1 MDWNDAMT
9 IAILT
14 DVTLVGFTDIKGE
27 LAALLAALFWSI
39 SSTIYA
45 RTGTTVPA
53 LELNAL
59 KGAIATGFLLV
70 TLAIGNPDLPH
81 LPVQPVSLLLLSG
94 VIGIGLGDTAFLAA
108 LKALGTRRTLLLET
122 IAPPLT
128 AILATIALSE
138 RLPVAAW
145 GAIALTVA
153 GIFGVISERAPQ
165 ESGHDRRNP
174 IAIGILWAL
183 LAAIAQASGVILTRA
198 ALRATAI
205 SPLWSALLRLMA
217 GTLCA
222 VVLLQIR
229 RQPLTVLA
237 AFSKSSSAAN
247 LARPWRTLGA
257 IALAALLGTYLGI
270 WLQQT
275 ALKFTSAGIA
285 QTLLATSPLFI
296 LPLDALRGDRPNQR
310 AIFGAAIATAGVALL
325 FLASGPGSPRG
336 T

>member
-1 MDWNDAMT
+1 MPIATLADVMT
-9 IAILT
+9 
-14 DVTLVGFTDIKGE
+14 VGFADFKGE

-39 SSTIYA
+39 SATIYA
-45 RTGTTVPA
+45 RTGTTIPA

-59 KGAIATGFLLV
+59 KGAIATGFLLI
-70 TLAIGNPDLPH
+70 TLAIGNPELPDLPW
-81 LPVQPVSLLLLSG
+81 QPIGLLLISG

-108 LKALGTRRTLLLET
+108 LQALGTRRTLLLET

-128 AILATIALSE
+128 AILATVTLSE
-138 RLPVAAW
+138 RLPVVAW

-153 GIFGVISERAPQ
+153 GIFWVISERAPQ
-165 ESGHDRRNP
+165 ESPQDRRAP

-183 LAAIAQASGVILTRA
+183 LAAISQASGVVLTRA
-198 ALRATAI
+198 ALYASAI
-205 SPLWSALLRLMA
+205 SPLWSALLRLVA

-222 VVLLQIR
+222 VILLQIR

-237 AFSKSSSAAN
+237 AVAKRSGPASPVQ
-247 LARPWRTLGA
+247 PWRMLGA

-310 AIFGAAIATAGVALL
+310 AILGAAIATAGVALL
-325 FLASGPGSPRG
+325 FLAASFGGPGSA
-336 T
+336 